1 MSLNAKRTWVK
12 PGSDPQRQFPSVEPS
27 RSFVSLLVLCPV
39 ACAAPRL
46 GLTEEGV

>member
-12 PGSDPQRQFPSVEPS
+12 TRERSATSVPSVEPP
-27 RSFVSLLVLCPV
+27 RSFVSLLVLCPI
-39 ACAAPRL
+39 ACAASRL